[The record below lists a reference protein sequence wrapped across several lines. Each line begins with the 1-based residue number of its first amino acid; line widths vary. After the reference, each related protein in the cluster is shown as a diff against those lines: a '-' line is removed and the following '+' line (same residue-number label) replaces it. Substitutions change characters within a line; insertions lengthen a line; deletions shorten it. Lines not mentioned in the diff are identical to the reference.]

1 MCECYSEDEDYDF
14 PGCCFDIDDTL
25 LREDI
30 REKEDLITNGVV
42 TFDCLW
48 QIFEP
53 GMIIYS
59 EDDNQHRAY
68 KLQNGNYASDGCG
81 RYYGLNVQYVDY
93 DGEKFGLCGTRLS
106 IRAFG
111 GTAPITKLPAFPLK
125 YHPHEEKVKASMIKR
140 RKLFEEY
147 AGYHFKAYDGI
158 ALGPGFCG
166 MIKYTVNSRIIIGT
180 YAYNRF
186 CPNRKVS
193 LSRFSQS
200 NEVSYDNDEDDDM
213 DADDC
218 YDYYDE
224 DNNLDTGDA
233 APKPPRSRNPTP
245 NPGPTPH
252 RHAHPA
258 RLLPQRQK
266 WLLFNIA
273 SVHPIVWNDR
283 AFDSLVA
290 TPEQKDLILAFAQTQ
305 ADQARK
311 TRGRDSFDD
320 VIQGKGRGIIMLLSG
335 TPGVGKTLT
344 AESVAEQMQYYEGI
358 LFLTTN
364 RVDNIDAAFKSRIH
378 LFLQYDE
385 LDFHSHR
392 VLWTTFLAR
401 SNKNAAPFTDE
412 QVDALAMRE
421 LNRRQIMNVLKT
433 VQLLATKKGEGLA
446 WAHVDVVLR
455 LRE

>member
-1 MCECYSEDEDYDF
+1 
-14 PGCCFDIDDTL
+14 
-25 LREDI
+25 
-30 REKEDLITNGVV
+30 
-42 TFDCLW
+42 
-48 QIFEP
+48 
-53 GMIIYS
+53 MIIYS

-233 APKPPRSRNPTP
+233 APKPRRKQLEAETP
-245 NPGPTPH
+245 PLTP
-252 RHAHPA
+252 
-258 RLLPQRQK
+258 
-266 WLLFNIA
+266 
-273 SVHPIVWNDR
+273 
-283 AFDSLVA
+283 
-290 TPEQKDLILAFAQTQ
+290 
-305 ADQARK
+305 DQ
-311 TRGRDSFDD
+311 
-320 VIQGKGRGIIMLLSG
+320 L
-335 TPGVGKTLT
+335 LT
-344 AESVAEQMQYYEGI
+344 ATHTLRGYSLKDKNGSSSTSPPSTPSSGMTGPSTRWSPHQSKKTSSSPSPRRKLTKPAKPAAAT
-358 LFLTTN
+358 LLTTSS
-364 RVDNIDAAFKSRIH
+364 RERAAGLSCCCP
-378 LFLQYDE
+378 
-385 LDFHSHR
+385 
-392 VLWTTFLAR
+392 
-401 SNKNAAPFTDE
+401 APP
-412 QVDALAMRE
+412 VWG
-421 LNRRQIMNVLKT
+421 RR
-433 VQLLATKKGEGLA
+433 
-446 WAHVDVVLR
+446 
-455 LRE
+455 